1 MSFQSFSLDPR
12 VLAGVDALGFTE
24 PTPIQERSIPSLL
37 EGHDLLGVAQTG
49 TGKTAAFVLPILE
62 RLIGGP
68 RGRLRALII
77 APTRELAEQ
86 IHETV
91 RALGRSSGLRSA
103 VVYGGVGWVPQ
114 EKALRTCDIL
124 VACPGRL
131 LAHIEARTVRLSS
144 VEVLVLDEADRLFD
158 MGFLPS
164 IRRLL
169 KELPSERQTM
179 LFSATMPSEVRV
191 LAREALRNPV
201 SIEVAADAPA
211 ATVSHAIFP
220 VSQGRKTALL
230 SEILRS
236 PDARS
241 VIVFT
246 RTKHRAKALA
256 RDLMS
261 TGRKVTSMQGN
272 LSQNERRHALEGF
285 RRGQYDVLVATDIA
299 ARGIDVESVSHVINY
314 DAPDTVDAYT
324 HRIGRTGRATR
335 TGEAFTLVTH
345 EDMLLVRTLERM
357 MGKSLERRM
366 IEGFEDRFAP
376 LANGAAKS
384 GAVGNEFRSAP
395 RRRSTGSAG
404 RPSTGAGRPR
414 RVWG

>member
-1 MSFQSFSLDPR
+1 MSFQSLSLDPR

-37 EGHDLLGVAQTG
+37 EGRDLLGVAQTG
-49 TGKTAAFVLPILE
+49 TGKTAAFVLPILT
-62 RLIGGP
+62 RLIDGP

-91 RALGRSSGLRSA
+91 RALGKASHLRSA
-103 VVYGGVGWVPQ
+103 VVYGGVGWIPQ
-114 EKALRTCDIL
+114 ERALRTCDVL

-131 LAHIEARTVRLSS
+131 LAHLEAGTVRLDQ

-169 KELPSERQTM
+169 RAVPSDRQTM
-179 LFSATMPSEVRV
+179 LFSATMPSEVRS

-201 SIEVAADAPA
+201 SVEVAADAPA
-211 ATVSHAIFP
+211 ATVSHAIYP
-220 VSQGRKTALL
+220 VSHGRKTALL
-230 SEILRS
+230 VEILRS
-236 PDARS
+236 PETKS

-246 RTKHRAKALA
+246 RTKHRAKALH
-256 RDLMS
+256 RDLANS
-261 TGRKVTSMQGN
+261 GRKVTSIQGN
-272 LSQNERRHALEGF
+272 LSQNERRRALDGF
-285 RRGQYDVLVATDIA
+285 KSGEFDVLVATDIA
-299 ARGIDVESVSHVINY
+299 ARGLDIEAVSHVINY
-314 DAPDTVDAYT
+314 DAPDTVDSYT

-335 TGEAFTLVTH
+335 TGEAYTLVTH
-345 EDMLLVRTLERM
+345 EDMMLVRTVERVMGKTLER
-357 MGKSLERRM
+357 KSV
-366 IEGFEDRFAP
+366 EGFEDRFAP
-376 LANGAAKS
+376 LGNAGPKIV
-384 GAVGNEFRSAP
+384 AVGNELRNAP
-395 RRRSTGSAG
+395 RRRSGGAP
-404 RPSTGAGRPR
+404 RPSSGSSRPR